1 MERGIRLTKTGV
13 TITNS
18 GYRVNRILEG
28 SGTPRGLNLHLHLAV
43 SRILI
48 QREGLWDR

>member
-28 SGTPRGLNLHLHLAV
+28 SEPPKAST
-43 SRILI
+43 STST
-48 QREGLWDR
+48 